1 MQAVRTPRAPTIAR
15 GLAVRTEATATGKA
29 TGKAKAKAKAWCPA
43 RSESVGALALAAV
56 VALSPIALPLPA
68 LAGGSSVVSEFKTS
82 GVVFKD
88 SVQVLQLK
96 DPEVQGVTCV
106 LVGWT
111 ATAHH
116 SLTRAH
122 SRTLVRTRWLA
133 GFTTRTTR
141 GPSRR
146 SSRAKRTRFQIP
158 RKALSRALP
167 APLPPSPPGTPLP
180 SLVKRGRR
188 YLPNSRPSILSKTSR
203 RGGSLSS

>member
-29 TGKAKAKAKAWCPA
+29 TGKAKAKAWCPA

-122 SRTLVRTRWLA
+122 SCALA
-133 GFTTRTTR
+133 GSQDLLHGLHEVHHGEAHEQRGRVFRSLAKLYRVHCQPLCRLHRR
-141 GPSRR
+141 GPLCR
-146 SSRAKRTRFQIP
+146 
-158 RKALSRALP
+158 LW
-167 APLPPSPPGTPLP
+167 
-180 SLVKRGRR
+180 
-188 YLPNSRPSILSKTSR
+188 
-203 RGGSLSS
+203 